1 MSHTKPKADL
11 SALFAPKGVAFV
23 GVSEDQTKYGGRM
36 LRYCLD
42 GGYAGGIYP
51 VNPKYQTVM
60 GLRCYPEAAAID
72 QPVDVV
78 VALVGP
84 ERLPALYDA
93 MTGRAKFI
101 IVVGDI
107 VPGGAPDKDA
117 RLMEFRR
124 KIAAG
129 GPRLIGPVCLG
140 VVAPHA
146 KLAMCGSSTLPGGLP
161 RAGNVALASQSG
173 GIVSG
178 VIDRARLSGVGFSAM
193 VSGGGDF
200 DLDTCDYLEF
210 FISDPKTKAIALYAE
225 GLDEYDRFFALAE
238 QARAADKPIVFMKPG
253 FSEAGADAALSHTG
267 RVAGDRAVQAS
278 AFRRHG
284 VVLATD
290 IDDLH
295 ATAAL
300 LAGKRFKPG
309 TGVGAATL
317 SGGYAVALGD
327 ALSDSG
333 LPMAKLTD
341 ATKKR
346 LTKEAGQPRPANPVD
361 LAGRPSP
368 GYELHDMIA
377 GVEALDA
384 DPNVGAVYYGEM
396 AFLGMHEAAKPLADF
411 AKRASKPFVACWQGG
426 PVVGEVHAGLR
437 AGGVIAFDTPTT
449 AIRALKAL
457 HEYGRIA
464 EHLPPTVPARRHG
477 PERLARFGAGLMPE
491 AEAYAL
497 MADYGIPTAPH
508 RLTKTPEEAAKAAEA
523 LGRPVALKGLIADVA
538 HKTERGLVRLK
549 LSSAD
554 VAEAAREMKS
564 REPGIE
570 GFLVQAMAE
579 PGLEMLVG
587 VTSDVH
593 VGPAV
598 VVGFG
603 GIFAEAMGPPAVEVA
618 PLDARLAEEMLAR
631 IDPKGILT
639 GYRTGKRYDRKSLV
653 SLLVALAHLAHEQR
667 GRVREIDLNPVIVSE
682 TSVVAV
688 DALVR
693 LA

>member
-1 MSHTKPKADL
+1 MTPAKPKADL
-11 SALFAPKGVAFV
+11 TALFAPKGVAFV

-51 VNPKYQTVM
+51 VNPKYQDVM

-72 QPVDVV
+72 KPVDVV

-84 ERLPALYDA
+84 ERLSALYDS
-93 MTGRAKFI
+93 MTGKTKFI
-101 IVVGDI
+101 IVVGDM
-107 VPGGAPDKDA
+107 VAAGDPERAAKLDA
-117 RLMEFRR
+117 YRR

-140 VVAPHA
+140 VVSPHA
-146 KLAMCGSSTLPGGLP
+146 KLSMCGSSTLPGGLP

-193 VSGGGDF
+193 VSGGNDF

-210 FISDPKTKAIALYAE
+210 FISDPMTKAIALYAE
-225 GLDEYDRFFALAE
+225 GLNDYPRFFALAE
-238 QARAADKPIVFMKPG
+238 QARAAGKPVILMKPG

-267 RVAGDRAVQAS
+267 AIAGDRAVQES

-284 VVLATD
+284 VVLASD

-309 TGVGAATL
+309 TGMGAATL

-327 ALSDSG
+327 ALSNAG

-346 LTKEAGQPRPANPVD
+346 LTEEAGQPRPANPVD
-361 LAGRPSP
+361 LAGRPGP
-368 GYELHDMIA
+368 GHELQDMIA
-377 GVEALDA
+377 GCEALDA

-396 AFLGMHEAAKPLADF
+396 AFLGMHEAAKPLAEF
-411 AKRASKPFVACWQGG
+411 AKRATKPFVACWQGG
-426 PVVGEVHAGLR
+426 PIVAEVHEGLR
-437 AGGVIAFDTPTT
+437 QGGVIAFDAPTT
-449 AIRALKAL
+449 AIRALKGIY
-457 HEYGRIA
+457 EYGQIA
-464 EHLPPTVPARRHG
+464 DRHPPEPPARRHG
-477 PERLARFGAGLMPE
+477 PERLARFAAGMMPE

-508 RLTKTPEEAAKAAEA
+508 AVAASPADAAQAAAK
-523 LGRPVALKGLIADVA
+523 LSRPVALKGLIADVA
-538 HKTERGLVRLK
+538 HKTERGLVK
-549 LSSAD
+549 LNLSGDA
-554 VAEAAREMKS
+554 VRNTAEEMKR

-570 GFLVQAMAE
+570 GFLVQAMSE
-579 PGLEMLVG
+579 PGIEMLVG

-618 PLDARLAEEMLAR
+618 PLDATIAEEMLAR
-631 IDPKGILT
+631 IDAKGILK
-639 GYRTGKRYDRKSLV
+639 GYRTGERYDRAGLIQ
-653 SLLVALAHLAHEQR
+653 LLVALGHLAHEQR
-667 GRVREIDLNPVIVSE
+667 GRVKEIDLNPVIVSE
-682 TSVVAV
+682 SGAVAV

-693 LA
+693 LG

>member
-1 MSHTKPKADL
+1 MSRAKPKADL

-23 GVSEDQTKYGGRM
+23 GVSEDQTRYGGRM

-42 GGYAGGIYP
+42 GGYAGGVYP
-51 VNPKYQTVM
+51 VNPKYETVM

-72 QPVDVV
+72 KPVDVV

-101 IVVGDI
+101 IVVGDM

-117 RLMEFRR
+117 RLAEFRR

-129 GPRLIGPVCLG
+129 GPRLVGPVCLG

-146 KLAMCGSSTLPGGLP
+146 QLSMCGSSTLPGGLP
-161 RAGNVALASQSG
+161 RAGDVALASQSG

-225 GLDEYDRFFALAE
+225 GLNDYDRFFALAE
-238 QARAADKPIVFMKPG
+238 QARAAGKPVILMKPG

-267 RVAGDRAVQAS
+267 AIAGDRAVQES

-284 VVLATD
+284 VVLASD

-327 ALSDSG
+327 ALSNAG

-346 LTKEAGQPRPANPVD
+346 LTEEAGQPRPANPVD
-361 LAGRPSP
+361 LAGRPGP
-368 GYELHDMIA
+368 GHELHDMIA
-377 GVEALDA
+377 GCEALDA

-411 AKRASKPFVACWQGG
+411 SKRASKPFVACWQGG
-426 PVVGEVHAGLR
+426 PIVGEVHAGLR

-449 AIRALKAL
+449 AIRALKGL
-457 HEYGRIA
+457 HEYGQIA
-464 EHLPPTVPARRHG
+464 EKRPPAQPARKHG
-477 PERLARFGAGLMPE
+477 PERLARFSAGLMPE

-508 RLTKTPEEAAKAAEA
+508 RIAKTPEEAAKAAEA
-523 LGRPVALKGLIADVA
+523 LGRPVALKGLISDVA

-549 LSSAD
+549 LSGAA

-564 REPGIE
+564 REAGIE

-618 PLDARLAEEMLAR
+618 PLDTRLAEEMLAR

-639 GYRTGKRYDRKSLV
+639 GYRTGKRYDRKGLV

-682 TSVVAV
+682 TGAVAV
-688 DALVR
+688 DALAR

>member
-1 MSHTKPKADL
+1 MSLSKPKADL

-23 GVSEDQTKYGGRM
+23 GVSEDQSRYGGRM

-42 GGYAGGIYP
+42 GGYTGGIYP
-51 VNPKYQTVM
+51 VNPKYETVM
-60 GLRCYPEAAAID
+60 GLRCYPDAAAID

-93 MTGRAKFI
+93 MTGRARFI
-101 IVVGDI
+101 IVVGEM
-107 VPGGAPDKDA
+107 VPAGAPDRAA
-117 RLMEFRR
+117 RLDAFRR

-146 KLAMCGSSTLPGGLP
+146 KLAVCGSSTLPAGLP
-161 RAGNVALASQSG
+161 RAGEVALASQSG

-210 FISDPKTKAIALYAE
+210 FIEDPKTRAIALYAE
-225 GLDEYDRFFALAE
+225 GMDDYGRFFVLADR
-238 QARAADKPIVFMKPG
+238 AREAGKPIVFMKPG

-284 VVLATD
+284 VLLATD

-317 SGGYAVALGD
+317 SGGYAVVLGD
-327 ALSDSG
+327 ALSDAG

-346 LTKEAGQPRPANPVD
+346 LTEEAGQPRPANPVD

-368 GYELHDMIA
+368 GHELQDMVA
-377 GVEALDA
+377 GCEALDA

-396 AFLGMHEAAKPLADF
+396 AFLGMDKAAKPLANF
-411 AKRASKPFVACWQGG
+411 ARRASKPFVACWQGG
-426 PVVGEVHAGLR
+426 PVAAEVHAGLR
-437 AGGVIAFDTPTT
+437 EGGVIAFDTPAT
-449 AIRALKAL
+449 AIRALKGL
-457 HEYGRIA
+457 YEYGRIA
-464 EHLPPTVPARRHG
+464 EQRPPAAPARRHG
-477 PERLARFGAGLMPE
+477 PERLQGFRAGLMPE
-491 AEAYAL
+491 PAAYAL
-497 MADYGIPTAPH
+497 LADYGIPVAPH
-508 RLTKTPEEAAKAAEA
+508 ALAATPIEAAEA
-523 LGRPVALKGLIADVA
+523 AARLGRPVALKGMIADVA
-538 HKTERGLVRLK
+538 HKTERGLVGLN
-549 LSSAD
+549 LSGGTVAD
-554 VAEAAREMKS
+554 AAEEMKR
-564 REPGIE
+564 REPAIE
-570 GFLVQAMAE
+570 GFLVQAMAD

-587 VTSDVH
+587 ITRDVH
-593 VGPAV
+593 AGPAV

-603 GIFAEAMGPPAVEVA
+603 GIFAEAMGPPAVEVV
-618 PLDARLAEEMLAR
+618 PLDVCLAEEMLAR
-631 IDPKGILT
+631 IDPKGLLS
-639 GYRTGKRYDRKSLV
+639 GYRTGKRYDRAGLA
-653 SLLVALAHLAHEQR
+653 SLLVALGHLVHDLR
-667 GRVREIDLNPVIVSE
+667 DRVREIDLNPVIVSA
-682 TSVVAV
+682 TGAVAV

>member
-1 MSHTKPKADL
+1 MTHAKPKADL
-11 SALFAPKGVAFV
+11 AALFAPKGVAFV
-23 GVSEDQTKYGGRM
+23 GVSEDQSRYGGRM

-51 VNPKYQTVM
+51 VNPKYETVM

-72 QPVDVV
+72 KPVDVV

-93 MTGRAKFI
+93 MTGRAQFI
-101 IVVGDI
+101 IVVGDL
-107 VPGGAPDKDA
+107 VPGGAPDRDA
-117 RLMEFRR
+117 RLAEFRR

-161 RAGNVALASQSG
+161 RAGEVALASQSG

-210 FISDPKTKAIALYAE
+210 FIADPNTRAIALYAE
-225 GLDEYDRFFALAE
+225 GLDDYDRFFTLAE
-238 QARAADKPIVFMKPG
+238 RARAAGKPVVFMKPG

-284 VVLATD
+284 IVLATD

-295 ATAAL
+295 ATASL
-300 LAGKRFKPG
+300 LAGKRFKAG

-327 ALSDSG
+327 ALSDAG
-333 LPMAKLTD
+333 LPMAKLTE

-346 LTKEAGQPRPANPVD
+346 LSEDAGQPRPANPVD

-368 GYELHDMIA
+368 GHELQDMIA

-396 AFLGMHEAAKPLADF
+396 AFLGMDKAAKPLADF
-411 AKRASKPFVACWQGG
+411 AHRASKPFVACWQGG
-426 PVVGEVHAGLR
+426 PIVGEVHAGLR

-449 AIRALKAL
+449 AIRALKGL
-457 HEYGRIA
+457 HEYGRIV
-464 EHLPPTVPARRHG
+464 ENRPPATPARRHG
-477 PERLARFGAGLMPE
+477 PERLGRFGAGLMPE
-491 AEAYAL
+491 AEAYAFL
-497 MADYGIPTAPH
+497 ADYGIPVAPH
-508 RLTKTPEEAAKAAEA
+508 ALVRTPDEAAKAAA
-523 LGRPVALKGLIADVA
+523 KLGRSVALKGMVADVA
-538 HKTERGLVRLK
+538 HKTERGLVRLG
-549 LSSAD
+549 LSGAA
-554 VAEAAREMKS
+554 VTEAAEEMKR

-579 PGLEMLVG
+579 PGFEMLVG

-618 PLDARLAEEMLAR
+618 PLNTRIAEEMLAR
-631 IDPKGILT
+631 IDPKGLLS
-639 GYRTGKRYDRKSLV
+639 GYRTGKRYDRAGLV
-653 SLLVALAHLAHEQR
+653 SLLVALGHLAHDHR
-667 GRVREIDLNPVIVSE
+667 GRVREIDLNPVIVSA
-682 TSVVAV
+682 SGAGAV